1 MMKRILLLITLAIGI
16 GYLANA
22 RQAMPNAHYKLIK
35 GNSMVQMTNY
45 YLLTLLQ
52 NDIEVRKLLRYGMPN
67 DKPCISTTTAGQSM
81 MITTTLAAR
90 CQKELNEVPFKAG
103 KRLSETE
110 AEFIPVIDALHINP
124 NEPLDP

>member
-1 MMKRILLLITLAIGI
+1 
-16 GYLANA
+16 
-22 RQAMPNAHYKLIK
+22 
-35 GNSMVQMTNY
+35 
-45 YLLTLLQ
+45 
-52 NDIEVRKLLRYGMPN
+52 
-67 DKPCISTTTAGQSM
+67 M